1 VTGAGGLIVAVL
13 ASVALFLLAQGWP
26 ALGAGAGQLPA
37 GATDFWSLAWP
48 LAFGSIWASALAL
61 LLAAPLATAIALFTV
76 HYLPRR
82 WRPLL
87 STAIDLLAAVPSV
100 IYGLWGLM
108 VFAPLVA
115 HLYPWL
121 NAQLGWLPFFA
132 GRPSATGRT
141 ILTAALVLA
150 VMIVPIIAAVAR
162 EVMAQTPVGS
172 IEAAVALG
180 ATRWETARLAVLPWS
195 RSGIVAGSML
205 GLGRAL
211 GETMAVAMVL
221 SPTPFWVS
229 LRLLESTNP
238 NTVSAFIAQ
247 TFPEAHGLQVN
258 SLIALGLILFALTFV
273 VNALARRVARPRTV
287 RERPGGGLGRRRPAL
302 AGASLG
308 SGR

>member
-1 VTGAGGLIVAVL
+1 MAAPVAV
-13 ASVALFLLAQGWP
+13 
-26 ALGAGAGQLPA
+26 
-37 GATDFWSLAWP
+37 
-48 LAFGSIWASALAL
+48 
-61 LLAAPLATAIALFTV
+61 AIALFIT

-82 WRPLL
+82 WRPVL
-87 STAIDLLAAVPSV
+87 STAIDLLAAIPSV

-115 HLYPWL
+115 RFYPWL
-121 NAQLGWLPFFA
+121 TAHLGWLPVFA

-162 EVMAQTPVGS
+162 EVMSQTPIGS
-172 IEAAVALG
+172 VEAAVALG
-180 ATRWETARLAVLPWS
+180 ATRWETIQLAVLPHA
-195 RSGIVAGSML
+195 RPGIISGAML

-221 SPTPFWVS
+221 SPTPFLVTF
-229 LRLLESTNP
+229 RLLESTNP

-258 SLIALGLILFALTFV
+258 SLIALGLILFGLTFA
-273 VNALARRVARPRTV
+273 VNALARRIAHRPV
-287 RERPGGGLGRRRPAL
+287 R
-302 AGASLG
+302 
-308 SGR
+308 SGK